1 MRPDVTEYSDTPL
14 GQLPNDWKVTP
25 LSTVAQ
31 PRYGKARPKSEGLV
45 PVIGSSGVFASCGE
59 ILVDFPTLV
68 VGRKGSAGQVW
79 FVDTPCWPSDTTF
92 YLEWKSKDVLPEFI
106 GAFFSLNPLSGQH
119 AQTTMPSLQRQDLED
134 ALIPFPPLPEQRRIA
149 AVLTAIQDAIA
160 AQEDVIAAARTFKRS
175 LMHRLFTYGPGREP
189 APTKETEIGEI
200 PAHWE
205 VSHLETVVV
214 FTHKPRSLTI
224 SDYALIPFIPMEL
237 IPDGR
242 VFANKYELRPNS
254 DIRSGTYCEPGD
266 FLLAKITPSFENGKQ
281 ALLTPDLPLHFAY
294 ATTEVYAMKGIANV
308 IHEMY
313 MFYFFQQ
320 AQIRTDLARKME
332 GTTGRQRIPLAVLQK
347 YLVPVP
353 PLREQDVI
361 IDWLLAT
368 DEKIAAE
375 EDRLSA
381 LQALFKS
388 MLHQLMT
395 GQIRLLSDEGISDQ
409 FLTTDH

>member
-1 MRPDVTEYSDTPL
+1 
-14 GQLPNDWKVTP
+14 
-25 LSTVAQ
+25 
-31 PRYGKARPKSEGLV
+31 
-45 PVIGSSGVFASCGE
+45 
-59 ILVDFPTLV
+59 
-68 VGRKGSAGQVW
+68 
-79 FVDTPCWPSDTTF
+79 
-92 YLEWKSKDVLPEFI
+92 
-106 GAFFSLNPLSGQH
+106 
-119 AQTTMPSLQRQDLED
+119 
-134 ALIPFPPLPEQRRIA
+134 
-149 AVLTAIQDAIA
+149 
-160 AQEDVIAAARTFKRS
+160 
-175 LMHRLFTYGPGREP
+175 
-189 APTKETEIGEI
+189 
-200 PAHWE
+200 
-205 VSHLETVVV
+205 
-214 FTHKPRSLTI
+214 
-224 SDYALIPFIPMEL
+224 MEL